1 MTHRN
6 DPRFESHLPLI
17 CLLVLVLASPAWA
30 SGKEQVLYRF
40 QGIPD
45 GSFPVGGVV
54 FDSNGNLYGA
64 TTEGGA
70 LGHTCDSVYECGTVY
85 QLTPQG
91 STWNETILHTFHGHW
106 HGDGA
111 SPFGSLIVDSANNLY
126 GTTSYGGTGGCL
138 LLGGPVGCGTVYEMS
153 PPQNEGADWTY
164 TVLYSF
170 RGGKDGYLPTG
181 NLVFDAKGNLY
192 GATYYGGGYGTCDKG
207 IYPYCGTVFELTPPK
222 AKGGK
227 WTEKVLYSFKSGTDG
242 ADPNGNLVFDKKGA
256 IFGTTFFGGNQG
268 CPQDGGVGCGT
279 VFKLS
284 PPVKRGHAW
293 GYEVL
298 HRFNNGPQSV
308 QGDGVNP
315 AAGVVLGEH
324 GVIYGTTER
333 GVTAEGTVFSLTP
346 PANKGGPWTE
356 SLLHLFGFMH
366 YDGWFSLGL
375 LFDAKGDLYG
385 LTASAGKYG
394 DGIIFRLRQQSDE
407 SKRWAYSNLYDFM
420 GIPDGEEPSGYLTFD
435 QNGNLYGVTQLG
447 GTGDCEE
454 GGCGTVFEF
463 TP

>member
-45 GSFPVGGVV
+45 GAIPVGGVV

-91 STWNETILHTFHGHW
+91 STWNETILHTFQGHW

-153 PPQNEGADWTY
+153 PPQNKGADWTY

-181 NLVFDAKGNLY
+181 SLVFDAKGNLY

-207 IYPYCGTVFELTPPK
+207 IYPYCGTVFELSPPK

-256 IFGTTFFGGNQG
+256 LYGTTFFGGNQG

-279 VFKLS
+279 IFKLS
-284 PPVKRGHAW
+284 PPAKEGHAW

-315 AAGVVLGEH
+315 SVGVILDEKGVV
-324 GVIYGTTER
+324 YGTTIS
-333 GVTAEGTVFSLTP
+333 GVTAEGTLFALTP
-346 PANKGGPWTE
+346 SLKRDSPWGETLVH
-356 SLLHLFGFMH
+356 SFGIIH
-366 YDGWFSLGL
+366 DDGWGPLGL

-394 DGIIFRLRQQSDE
+394 DGIIFRLSRQSNE

-435 QNGNLYGVTQLG
+435 QSGNLYGVTQLG

>member
-1 MTHRN
+1 MSLRSHARIAI
-6 DPRFESHLPLI
+6 RFLALF
-17 CLLVLVLASPAWA
+17 CVLFGLRANAWA

-40 QGIPD
+40 RGIPD
-45 GSFPVGGVV
+45 GAIPVGGVV

-284 PPVKRGHAW
+284 PPVTEGHAW

-315 AAGVVLGEH
+315 SVGVILDEKGVV
-324 GVIYGTTER
+324 YGTTIS
-333 GVTAEGTVFSLTP
+333 GVTAEGTLFALTP
-346 PANKGGPWTE
+346 SLKRDSPWGETLVH
-356 SLLHLFGFMH
+356 SFGIIH
-366 YDGWFSLGL
+366 DDGWGPLGL

-394 DGIIFRLRQQSDE
+394 DGIIFRLSRQSNE
-407 SKRWAYSNLYDFM
+407 SKLWAYSNLYDFL